1 MNLNGVRKKLCVYIL
16 ECYSFYMQCTLQINE
31 KWNSKTFC
39 RNQGSNQ
46 GPLDLQSNALP
57 TELFRLCRFITQSQT
72 HLSTLILLFSQIPT
86 MTALVP
92 NSFSNTCLKTYLPLV
107 QFTNQTLAFQSSN
120 RRPCSDFGFEKNFAL
135 MISFLFPFN
144 HYHRWRRENNC
155 KSKGETAVTF
165 SFIHFMQIFK

>member
-1 MNLNGVRKKLCVYIL
+1 
-16 ECYSFYMQCTLQINE
+16 
-31 KWNSKTFC
+31 
-39 RNQGSNQ
+39 
-46 GPLDLQSNALP
+46 
-57 TELFRLCRFITQSQT
+57 
-72 HLSTLILLFSQIPT
+72 

-144 HYHRWRRENNC
+144 HYHR
-155 KSKGETAVTF
+155 
-165 SFIHFMQIFK
+165 